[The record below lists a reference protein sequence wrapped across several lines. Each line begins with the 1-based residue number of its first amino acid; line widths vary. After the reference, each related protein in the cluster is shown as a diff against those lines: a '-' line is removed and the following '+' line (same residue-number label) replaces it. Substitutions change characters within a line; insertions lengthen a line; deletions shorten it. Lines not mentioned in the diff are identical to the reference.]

1 MLHICNFSSCLET
14 SQRFVYLIGLY
25 KEPGFGFGYEHFF
38 LAARAFTAVCG
49 PYLVLVNGDC
59 SLLVGHKLSCG
70 PTAVGSKCRVPP
82 QAPPLPIPHPSQHT
96 FYQ

>member
-49 PYLVLVNGDC
+49 PSVVVWSGGC
-59 SLLVGHKLSCG
+59 SLAAAHMLLTSGSSLVVEPGLSSCD
-70 PTAVGSKCRVPP
+70 AWA
-82 QAPPLPIPHPSQHT
+82 QLN
-96 FYQ
+96 